1 MDSTHYRVNKEV
13 SSFLP
18 LGSSQTK
25 SEEETGAVIV
35 LILTVCKR
43 GHMKMQGVMG
53 YSFYKY
59 IVVCKLPLLK
69 VK

>member
-18 LGSSQTK
+18 LESSRTK

-35 LILTVCKR
+35 LILTVCER
-43 GHMKMQGVMG
+43 GHMKMQGVVG
-53 YSFYKY
+53 YSF
-59 IVVCKLPLLK
+59 I
-69 VK
+69 